1 MYLDET
7 AWVAIA
13 FILFIILVW
22 KKGSQAITSLLD
34 NRSLLIKNELD
45 QAKSLKEEALE
56 ELRQSLQTQKNIS
69 DEADKTLKEAKENA
83 KRIIEEA
90 KIKSSEIIKR
100 KEDQAEQKILALEND
115 AINNIKKITGNII
128 IESSKIYIND
138 KIDKEENSKLT
149 SYFKKVVKLS
159 DIEKKNHKE
168 YLSKFLKKNFF

>member
-34 NRSLLIKNELD
+34 NRSLLIKNEVD

-69 DEADKTLKEAKENA
+69 EEADKILKEAKENA

-138 KIDKEENSKLT
+138 KIDKEENSKLIT
-149 SYFKKVVKLS
+149 KSSSEIKS
-159 DIEKKNHKE
+159 ISIN
-168 YLSKFLKKNFF
+168 

>member
-69 DEADKTLKEAKENA
+69 EEADKILKEAKENA

-100 KEDQAEQKILALEND
+100 KVDQAEQKILALEND

-138 KIDKEENSKLT
+138 KIDKEENSKLIT
-149 SYFKKVVKLS
+149 KSSSEIKTIS
-159 DIEKKNHKE
+159 IN
-168 YLSKFLKKNFF
+168 